1 MYNIHILQCWISWT
15 TSTYLIRAGKE
26 RFASMHFDQ
35 YAAETPHV
43 DGKVVRQTK
52 KYLRWSIETTLYV
65 LIDLSASAVSIN
77 DTAHQVTLTQ
87 QQADWNCMTQLIT
100 FCQEEPNPKTVV
112 FSRSTT
118 SNSLPFDLHNVV
130 NVNTFKSILFG
141 HIYWQID
148 DYLLYITP
156 ECVTAVY
163 KFYFEHKLETAADT
177 HPFNG
182 PLSRTTPVSRAK
194 KATPIWIL
202 LKQETVSGSA
212 ISGPCNSFYSLG
224 HFRTYLENS
233 GLPCHGNCC
242 MLMTWQW

>member
-100 FCQEEPNPKTVV
+100 FCQEDQIQRLWYSLDQPLGTVCRLIYIMLLMWTPSRV
-112 FSRSTT
+112 YFSVTYTYKLMTIYCMLLLDVWWLST
-118 SNSLPFDLHNVV
+118 N
-130 NVNTFKSILFG
+130 SILN
-141 HIYWQID
+141 I
-148 DYLLYITP
+148 
-156 ECVTAVY
+156 
-163 KFYFEHKLETAADT
+163 
-177 HPFNG
+177 N
-182 PLSRTTPVSRAK
+182 
-194 KATPIWIL
+194 
-202 LKQETVSGSA
+202 LKQLQTHTRLMA
-212 ISGPCNSFYSLG
+212 LCP
-224 HFRTYLENS
+224 
-233 GLPCHGNCC
+233 GLPEWAAQKRQHQSGFY
-242 MLMTWQW
+242 WSKRQWVAVPSVVLAIVFTV

>member
-15 TSTYLIRAGKE
+15 TSTCLIRAGKE

-118 SNSLPFDLHNVV
+118 WNSLPFDLHNVV

-148 DYLLYITP
+148 DYLLYVTP
-156 ECVTAVY
+156 GCVMAVY
-163 KFYFEHKLETAADT
+163 K
-177 HPFNG
+177 FNG
-182 PLSRTTPVSRAK
+182 PLSRTTQVSRAK
-194 KATPIWIL
+194 RQHQSGFYWSKRQWVAVPSVVLAIVF
-202 LKQETVSGSA
+202 TV
-212 ISGPCNSFYSLG
+212 
-224 HFRTYLENS
+224 
-233 GLPCHGNCC
+233 
-242 MLMTWQW
+242 